1 MNFEWSGNKNRI
13 NIEKHGISFYDAQY
27 AFSDPKR
34 IILEDVKHSTDEQRF
49 FCIGRVNQ
57 GIATVRFTLREG
69 KIRIFGAGY
78 WRKGKKL
85 YEEKNQIHR

>member
-1 MNFEWSGNKNRI
+1 MSFEWSGNKNRI

>member
-1 MNFEWSGNKNRI
+1 MSFEWSGNKNRI

-69 KIRIFGAGY
+69 KVRIFGAGY